1 MKNKLTDLNDH
12 LFMQLERLN
21 DESLTGGALEQE
33 GTRARAMADIA
44 THIIANANTQIA
56 AAKTYAEYY
65 RTSADKGAV
74 GIKELVIKDEQ

>member
-21 DESLTGGALEQE
+21 DESLTGAALEQE
-33 GTRARAMADIA
+33 CTRARAMADIA

-56 AAKTYAEYY
+56 AARLMRSIIA
-65 RTSADKGAV
+65 RRPIRG
-74 GIKELVIKDEQ
+74 L

>member
-33 GTRARAMADIA
+33 CTRARAMADIA

-56 AAKTYAEYY
+56 AAIYKLYTIMERSLAKDAE
-65 RTSADKGAV
+65 DLDV
-74 GIKELVIKDEQ
+74 

>member
-33 GTRARAMADIA
+33 CTRARWPILQR
-44 THIIANANTQIA
+44 I
-56 AAKTYAEYY
+56 
-65 RTSADKGAV
+65 S
-74 GIKELVIKDEQ
+74 

>member
-33 GTRARAMADIA
+33 WRVVLLFG
-44 THIIANANTQIA
+44 
-56 AAKTYAEYY
+56 
-65 RTSADKGAV
+65 
-74 GIKELVIKDEQ
+74 L